1 MPTGIE
7 IPSNERQF
15 KDAQA
20 FRFMLGRSIDRHR
33 DKVKESLHRNASSF
47 FLEEWDALIIDA
59 NQAAGHAQEIVRI
72 KRYLDTLN

>member
-7 IPSNERQF
+7 IKSSQRQL

-20 FRFMLGRSIDRHR
+20 FRFMLGKSIDRHK

-59 NQAAGHAQEIVRI
+59 NQAADHAQEIVRI
-72 KRYLDTLN
+72 KRYLNTLN